1 MPNSRGGSPQTK
13 RHRRVGRIALPLL
26 AVLPLLLACS
36 GNDPAAQV
44 ERAGSWAA
52 TTRELAIERRVGAIG
67 RAYTTD
73 LLDAGRRDVQK
84 IRQSL
89 EPSDLPEAVRSRVP
103 AAVGRLDSLIASTQ
117 SAVQRG
123 DVVALGTSAAEADA
137 LSDTLRVLRSA
148 LGGK

>member
-1 MPNSRGGSPQTK
+1 L
-13 RHRRVGRIALPLL
+13 I
-26 AVLPLLLACS
+26 ACS
-36 GNDPAAQV
+36 GSDPAAQV

-84 IRQSL
+84 IGQSL
-89 EPSDLPEAVRSRVP
+89 KPSELSETVQSRVP
-103 AAVGRLDSLIASTQ
+103 AAVARLDSLMARTQ
-117 SAVQRG
+117 SAVRRG
-123 DVVALGTSAAEADA
+123 DLVALGTAAADADA
-137 LSDTLRVLRSA
+137 LGDTLRVLRAA